1 MLIGSQ
7 ELIHDINSKLILTHI
22 INDGPISRATL
33 AKKLDLT
40 RATVSIIV
48 QELINKHLVIESGN
62 NNTSRGRNPILLTFN
77 SYCGYVIT
85 IDLEEEYVTIT
96 RCYLKAEDF
105 KIPSYPKHRYA
116 NLIFDWYPITRVI
129 IVQI

>member
-40 RATVSIIV
+40 KATVSIIV
-48 QELINKHLVIESGN
+48 QELINKHPVIESDN
-62 NNTSRGRNPILLTFN
+62 NNTFRGREPILIIFN

-85 IDLEEEYVTIT
+85 IDLEEEYVTIMS
-96 RCYLKAEDF
+96 CYLKAEGF
-105 KIPSYPKHRYA
+105 KIPSYPNHRYA
-116 NLIFDWYPITRVI
+116 NLIFDWYPITKVI